1 MNKNARDSVKDWD
14 WYIRIC
20 ARSPVKPYN
29 ELVWASGTFVQGC
42 LFISKTKGSF
52 MKASQVLENTLNG
65 TQFLT
70 NHYLSDLS
78 DADLLVRPVPGANH
92 IAWQMGH
99 LIASEIGMIRS
110 QLPSAEYPELPSG
123 FAEQYKS
130 ETAGQDQP
138 KIVLTKQQYL
148 DLFNRV
154 REATK
159 ATVAKLSDA
168 DMDRATTGNMAEFA
182 PTLAAFLVLVA
193 NHTLMHAG
201 QFSVVRRKLGKPVL
215 F

>member
-1 MNKNARDSVKDWD
+1 
-14 WYIRIC
+14 
-20 ARSPVKPYN
+20 
-29 ELVWASGTFVQGC
+29 
-42 LFISKTKGSF
+42 
-52 MKASQVLENTLNG
+52 MKASQVLETSLNG

-78 DADLLVRPVPGANH
+78 DADLLVRPASGANH
-92 IAWQMGH
+92 IAWQLGH
-99 LIASEIGMIRS
+99 LIAAEIGMVRS
-110 QLPSAEYPELPSG
+110 QLPSAEYPELPPG
-123 FAEQYKS
+123 FAEQYTK
-130 ETAGQDQP
+130 ETAGQEPP
-138 KIVLTKQQYL
+138 KGFLSKQQYV

-168 DMDRATTGNMAEFA
+168 DMDRATTGNMAQFA
-182 PTLAAFLVLVA
+182 PTLAAFLVLVT